1 MASPPTGMS
10 PQQTNSWANAFT
22 AGLKQRGLD
31 PASFGF
37 SVTGQNFQTPAGR
50 NPATL
55 ASVMQPPGKTLKGP
69 TSSPAPTKAPD
80 MTAYMPAAGPAQQR
94 HASGDYIM
102 WGGKE
107 KYDEFMR
114 GRQQSS
120 PPIVGNAPNGR
131 PVTGAYGKP
140 QPLPSPAPENYHNA
154 AGQRF
159 GVVVDQNPFATQQQ
173 LSASYEQLANSQGY
187 YRRQQSP
194 SAPQPTPA
202 QPSKDP
208 RLQGV
213 DWGEYLR
220 NGGYRA
226 PQAPAQP
233 MTRPSPPRPS
243 PAQPIQP
250 PSQGTPYAPM
260 QPFSVTFGGE
270 GEGNLANMPEDQRP
284 PGFTASYTDPFGNQA
299 SQPQFAQRDALIE
312 MLNQQMLPYQ
322 MGQQQGAPTFNLP
335 AMWGQAGDMVNAGW
349 TNPLAGLFG

>member
-1 MASPPTGMS
+1 MAAPPTGMNS
-10 PQQTNSWANAFT
+10 QQTNSWANAFT

-37 SVTGQNFQTPAGR
+37 SVTGQNFQAPAGR

-94 HASGDYIM
+94 HTSGDYTM

-114 GRQQSS
+114 GRQQPS

-131 PVTGAYGKP
+131 PVTGAYG
-140 QPLPSPAPENYHNA
+140 
-154 AGQRF
+154 R
-159 GVVVDQNPFATQQQ
+159 
-173 LSASYEQLANSQGY
+173 
-187 YRRQQSP
+187 
-194 SAPQPTPA
+194 A
-202 QPSKDP
+202 QPQTVFWDWRNGP
-208 RLQGV
+208 FGGMQGMV
-213 DWGEYLR
+213 GRASAANPQLP
-220 NGGYRA
+220 NGGYPNYA
-226 PQAPAQP
+226 PQAGTMPPTAQP
-233 MTRPSPPRPS
+233 RVPTSPLARPLVVDYEYRPPAPS

-260 QPFSVTFGGE
+260 QPFAFTFGGE